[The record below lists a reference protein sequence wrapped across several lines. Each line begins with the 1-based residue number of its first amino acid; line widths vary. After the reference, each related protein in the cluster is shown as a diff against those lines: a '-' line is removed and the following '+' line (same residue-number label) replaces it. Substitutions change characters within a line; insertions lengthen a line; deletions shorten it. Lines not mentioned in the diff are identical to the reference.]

1 MDIASVIIF
10 FWLRPCALKLRRI
23 HQFLHRTGRHF
34 PTAWMRTRPPNKW
47 KWLSSQS
54 FRLPKLVNQAECW
67 FKLRY
72 YHETRLQRTCTN
84 LHFVLPLTYCS
95 TLCMRLEFRFFS
107 IFCLFIYLIFFYL
120 FLLVP
125 YLTGSLDFVFV
136 KDLISF
142 DFLGLLG
149 ANFP

>member
-1 MDIASVIIF
+1 
-10 FWLRPCALKLRRI
+10 
-23 HQFLHRTGRHF
+23 
-34 PTAWMRTRPPNKW
+34 
-47 KWLSSQS
+47 
-54 FRLPKLVNQAECW
+54 
-67 FKLRY
+67 
-72 YHETRLQRTCTN
+72 
-84 LHFVLPLTYCS
+84 
-95 TLCMRLEFRFFS
+95 MRLEFRFFS
-107 IFCLFIYLIFFYL
+107 IFCLFIYLIFIYL